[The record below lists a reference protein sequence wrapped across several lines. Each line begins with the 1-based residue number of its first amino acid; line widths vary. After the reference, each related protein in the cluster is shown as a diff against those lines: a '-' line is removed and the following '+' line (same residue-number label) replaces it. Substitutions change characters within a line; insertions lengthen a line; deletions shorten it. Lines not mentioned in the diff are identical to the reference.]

1 MSKRFFA
8 SICAVAGLATSG
20 CLDGT
25 TGPQCQQVSTLVT
38 GTSGDTVNTATG
50 LRYIETQAGTGVAAF
65 SCEVATVTYVG
76 ALTNGNV
83 FDQSPTG
90 GYAFIPGASQVIP
103 GFEQGVVGMK
113 VGGSR
118 RLIIPASLGYGPND
132 QVDRSTNPPTVV
144 IPGNSTIGFDVTLR
158 AATQPAD

>member
-8 SICAVAGLATSG
+8 SICAVAGLATAG
-20 CLDGT
+20 CLDDT

-65 SCEVATVTYVG
+65 SCEVASVNYVG

-83 FDQSPTG
+83 FDQAN
-90 GYAFIPGASQVIP
+90 GYSFIPGASQVIP

-144 IPGNSTIGFDVTLR
+144 IPGNSTIVFDVTLV
-158 AATQPAD
+158 AASQPAN